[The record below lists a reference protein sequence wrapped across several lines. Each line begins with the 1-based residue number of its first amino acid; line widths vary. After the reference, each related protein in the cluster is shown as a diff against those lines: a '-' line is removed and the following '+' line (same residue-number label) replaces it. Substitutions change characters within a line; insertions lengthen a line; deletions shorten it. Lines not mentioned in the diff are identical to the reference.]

1 MRGKPNATG
10 PSDPDCG
17 AAGTPIATGVNLW
30 RYFKGKALARIA
42 KCQIAKCQ
50 ITKGLA
56 PLLAASTM
64 LAGCTMGF
72 EQSRREQAKAKA
84 EVQQIRTER
93 QERDNYALCVS
104 QGALPG
110 TAENLACQLTLA
122 KKQEPPAKPQSPAAK
137 AP

>member
-1 MRGKPNATG
+1 MRAKPNATG

-17 AAGTPIATGVNLW
+17 AAGTAIATGVNLW

-42 KCQIAKCQ
+42 KCQIAKS
-50 ITKGLA
+50 LA

-64 LAGCTMGF
+64 LAGCAMGF